1 MPFLVFVVIAVV
13 TAAARLPF
21 EHGLTIHRVLELFL
35 LHALVVI
42 VGLGGLFAFSGHV
55 VRGRKVAEG
64 IGWPAENPFQLE
76 VGVSSLAF
84 AVPGLLSIWF
94 RGGFWGATV
103 IGFSVFLLG
112 AGVVHLWDLSR
123 RGNRLPLNT
132 GAVLW
137 FDLGVPVAMVGLLIG
152 YALT

>member
-1 MPFLVFVVIAVV
+1 M
-13 TAAARLPF
+13 
-21 EHGLTIHRVLELFL
+21 
-35 LHALVVI
+35 
-42 VGLGGLFAFSGHV
+42 
-55 VRGRKVAEG
+55 
-64 IGWPAENPFQLE
+64 
-76 VGVSSLAF
+76 
-84 AVPGLLSIWF
+84 
-94 RGGFWGATV
+94 